1 MHHTV
6 AIVSS
11 LISLGLACA
20 LYACNVL
27 TRPGSWLRN
36 DMLAATFLSLLTGLF
51 PLAVAATV
59 AGLWQALT
67 GGISLV
73 AVLSAGADLVAVGAI
88 LTTTFVFRAVVKA
101 THREAATLKGAP
113 TASVPPAKQ
122 SSAPA
127 SKRAA

>member
-11 LISLGLACA
+11 LTSLGLACA
-20 LYACNVL
+20 LYVCNVL
-27 TRPGSWLRN
+27 TRPGSWLRS

-51 PLAVAATV
+51 PLAIAATAV
-59 AGLWQALT
+59 GLWQALT

-73 AVLSAGADLVAVGAI
+73 AMLSAGADLVAVGAI
-88 LTTTFVFRAVVKA
+88 LTTAFVFRAIVNA
-101 THREAATLKGAP
+101 RHREVATLKGATP
-113 TASVPPAKQ
+113 PSLPPANK

-127 SKRAA
+127 QKWAA